1 MSAWQ
6 VHLKS
11 QIEVFITTV
20 FLRVLESENS
30 TFEHKRQVLEAVTTF
45 SDTPQALVEIFLSYD
60 CDLHAIDLYNRIVN
74 ALSKVRSTLEDL
86 LVSETKKGQ
95 EVAGPHRDVSWQSC
109 MFKELRCHWIMTHTC
124 LAGFNPVRARFGL

>member
-1 MSAWQ
+1 MGDVCVRPGQA
-6 VHLKS
+6 HLKS

-30 TFEHKRQVLEAVTTF
+30 TFEHKRQVLDVVTTF

-74 ALSKVRSTLEDL
+74 ALSKVIVPCCAVLWYLLAFFFRGVYGVRCTVWLLSTM
-86 LVSETKKGQ
+86 VVVVVGVVFVVT
-95 EVAGPHRDVSWQSC
+95 
-109 MFKELRCHWIMTHTC
+109 
-124 LAGFNPVRARFGL
+124 